1 MGLAVSGYTVFILGL
16 FALSVFA
23 IGLKAAL
30 WGFGILHVGCALVIL
45 GLWRHEERT
54 QSYMQDPDMP
64 LDLTPGTSVFSP
76 TGELIVP
83 SLKNMSPLPKALSN
97 TFAESASNEPE
108 HDPFKEQVEGITERV
123 SEVYPLIN
131 REDIH
136 KIVWMSLLEMT
147 HNQGQESAQDDDSI
161 PEKTR
166 NVA

>member
-1 MGLAVSGYTVFILGL
+1 MGLAVSGYTVFMLGL
-16 FALSVFA
+16 FVLSVFA
-23 IGLKAAL
+23 LGLKAAL
-30 WGFGILHVGCALVIL
+30 WGFGILHVGCALVVL

-83 SLKNMSPLPKALSN
+83 SLKNMSPLPN
-97 TFAESASNEPE
+97 TLAESASDEPE
-108 HDPFKEQVEGITERV
+108 PNLFEEQVKGITEGV
-123 SEVYPLIN
+123 SAVYPLIN

-147 HNQGQESAQDDDSI
+147 HKQGQESAQDDGSI
-161 PEKTR
+161 PEKIR
-166 NVA
+166 KVA

>member
-1 MGLAVSGYTVFILGL
+1 MGLAVSGYTVFMLGL
-16 FALSVFA
+16 FVLSVFA
-23 IGLKAAL
+23 LGLKAAL
-30 WGFGILHVGCALVIL
+30 WGFGILHVGCALVVL

-83 SLKNMSPLPKALSN
+83 SLKNVSPLPN
-97 TFAESASNEPE
+97 TLAESASDEPE
-108 HDPFKEQVEGITERV
+108 PNLFEEQVKGITEGV
-123 SEVYPLIN
+123 SAVYPLIN

-147 HNQGQESAQDDDSI
+147 HKQGQESAQDDGSI
-161 PEKTR
+161 PEKIR
-166 NVA
+166 KVA

>member
-1 MGLAVSGYTVFILGL
+1 MGLAVSGYTVFMLGL
-16 FALSVFA
+16 FVLSVFA
-23 IGLKAAL
+23 LGLKAAL
-30 WGFGILHVGCALVIL
+30 WGFGILHVGCALVVL

-83 SLKNMSPLPKALSN
+83 SLKNMSPLPN
-97 TFAESASNEPE
+97 TLAESASDEPE
-108 HDPFKEQVEGITERV
+108 PNLFEEQVKGITERV
-123 SEVYPLIN
+123 SAVYPLIN

-147 HNQGQESAQDDDSI
+147 HKQGQESAQDDGSI
-161 PEKTR
+161 PEKIR
-166 NVA
+166 KVA

>member
-1 MGLAVSGYTVFILGL
+1 M
-16 FALSVFA
+16 
-23 IGLKAAL
+23 
-30 WGFGILHVGCALVIL
+30 
-45 GLWRHEERT
+45 
-54 QSYMQDPDMP
+54 
-64 LDLTPGTSVFSP
+64 
-76 TGELIVP
+76 P

-147 HNQGQESAQDDDSI
+147 HKQGQDSAQDDDSI
-161 PEKTR
+161 NDGSIPEKIR
-166 NVA
+166 KVA